1 MGTLTIKKI
10 GCGEAITDLRL
21 IIDGLSAPDA
31 VQLHNNYCEAVDNED
46 GRIFYLDDWFA
57 DELPQLS
64 PEQAFTL
71 GLAARYCE
79 IDTFLTYDGDGNVKT
94 TDDPRARGAG
104 WIYSADI
111 AREIL
116 TRWDDFGCE
125 QIREYLDGIRITN
138 F

>member
-1 MGTLTIKKI
+1 MSILTIEKV
-10 GCGEAITDLRL
+10 GYDEAVTDLRT

-31 VQLHNNYCEAVDNED
+31 VRLHNNYCEAVGNEE
-46 GRIFYLDDWFA
+46 GRIYYLDEWFT

-64 PEQAFTL
+64 PDQAFML
-71 GLAARYCE
+71 GLAARYCDT
-79 IDTFLTYDGDGNVKT
+79 DTFLTYDGDGSIRT

-116 TRWDDFGCE
+116 TRWNDFGCE
-125 QIREYLDGIRITN
+125 QIRDYLDGIKITN

>member
-1 MGTLTIKKI
+1 MGTLTTKKV
-10 GCGEAITDLRL
+10 GYDEAVTALRT
-21 IIDGLSAPDA
+21 IVDGLSAPDA
-31 VQLHNNYCEAVDNED
+31 VQLHNNYCDAVDNED
-46 GRIFYLDDWFA
+46 GRIFYLDEWLT

-64 PEQAFTL
+64 PEQAYML
-71 GLAARYCE
+71 GLAAHYCNS
-79 IDTFLTYDGDGNVKT
+79 DTFLTYDGDGNIRT
-94 TDDPRARGAG
+94 TDDPTARGAG

-116 TRWDDFGCE
+116 TRWEDFGCD